1 MKLVLQ
7 IAAGIVLGVMILGFF
22 SALATQAAL
31 NDLEAN
37 WKRTYPPPPKPRLAS
52 AQSVPQTKASV
63 PPATTLA
70 DDVEC
75 RGDSPG
81 RPGVAIR
88 RTPQADGSMAISQV
102 IENGLIV
109 QCIGRNRVR

>member
-37 WKRTYPPPPKPRLAS
+37 WKWIFFLVPKVRLAS
-52 AQSVPQTKASV
+52 V
-63 PPATTLA
+63 
-70 DDVEC
+70 
-75 RGDSPG
+75 
-81 RPGVAIR
+81 
-88 RTPQADGSMAISQV
+88 
-102 IENGLIV
+102 
-109 QCIGRNRVR
+109 